1 MGINFCSEA
10 INRIIEYKPELK
22 MNDTSRRLLSVGK
35 RNDNNEYFDVTREI
49 ESARDFNNQL
59 CKIEKKQNKNIPI
72 YNLDTGNPL
81 KHKPFPLV
89 SKYIRNCL
97 KNDYLYKYPD
107 AAGDD
112 RYRSEV
118 NRYLWNEGYSKEIN
132 VDNILFSMST
142 TQAFRL
148 IVKVIARPYDVIL
161 FTAPNYG
168 LFTFIVENTGAI
180 VKCVELKKEDD
191 WYVNP
196 KNIANEIDLINKE
209 LETKY
214 KDLEYNPKVVAFF
227 NENPHNPTG
236 KVIGN
241 SKKEL
246 LEELVDECAKRNVF
260 IIDDLIYRDISY
272 NLKDPALPIATL
284 KKNEDLIVSLFGVSK
299 SYGLAGVRA
308 GFIVANKVII
318 QGIKDLIF
326 QEMDSIPII
335 QSAILAACYN
345 DSQERQEVT
354 SKYFKRVIEEY
365 KFSFE
370 IINAM
375 INGIDSVKSQELK
388 KKIIN
393 KVKKQYPSQANELL
407 EGIELIKIVDNM
419 IPESGFF
426 LVLDF
431 SEIIGKEYKGIK
443 INTMKDFA
451 TIMYKEQNIRL
462 LIGESMSWPIKGQAI
477 GRITYSLPKDELIEA
492 FKRIHYLIKQLK

>member
-22 MNDTSRRLLSVGK
+22 MNNTSRRLLSVGK
-35 RNDNNEYFDVTREI
+35 RTDNNEYFDVAKEI
-49 ESARDFNNQL
+49 KRSRDFNNQL
-59 CKIEKKQNKNIPI
+59 CKIEKEQNKSISI
-72 YNLDTGNPL
+72 CNLDTGNPL
-81 KHKPFPLV
+81 KYKPFPLIN
-89 SKYIRNCL
+89 KYLGNCL

-107 AAGDD
+107 ASGEEQ
-112 RYRSEV
+112 YRSKV
-118 NRYLWNEGYSKEIN
+118 NRYLWNEGYSKETN

-148 IVKVIARPYDVIL
+148 IIKVIARPYDVIL

-168 LFTFIVENTGAI
+168 LFTFIVENTDAI
-180 VKCVELKKEDD
+180 VKCVELKKEDE
-191 WYVNP
+191 WYINP
-196 KNIANEIDLINKE
+196 KNVANEIDLINKE

-214 KDLEYNPKVVAFF
+214 KDLEYIPKVVAFF

-241 SKKEL
+241 NKKEL
-246 LEELVDECAKRNVF
+246 LEELIDVCAKRNVF

-272 NLKDPALPIATL
+272 NFNDKALPIATL
-284 KKNEDLIVSLFGVSK
+284 KKNEDLIISLFGVSK

-308 GFIVANKVII
+308 GFIVANEVII

-345 DSQERQEVT
+345 DSLKRKKDYD
-354 SKYFKRVIEEY
+354 KYFRKLIEEY
-365 KFSFE
+365 KFSFD
-370 IINAM
+370 IVNAM
-375 INGIDSVKSQELK
+375 INGIDNVED
-388 KKIIN
+388 KKIKEKIRN
-393 KVKKQYPSQANELL
+393 KIKKLYPIEADELL
-407 EGIELIKIVDNM
+407 KGINLIKIVDHM

-431 SEIIGKEYKGIK
+431 SKIIGKKYNNIK
-443 INTMKDFA
+443 INNMQDFA
-451 TIMYKEQNIRL
+451 KIIYKEQNIRL

-477 GRITYSLPKDELIEA
+477 GRITYSLPKDDLIEA
-492 FKRIHYLIKQLK
+492 FKRIHYLIEELK